1 VANFLIEKGIIKR
14 GFSALAGLD
23 EVGRGAIFGP
33 VVAAAVIFPPALIRK
48 GDDVDW
54 MREINDSKLIS
65 PVKRKRLAKLILTFA
80 SSVGIGVVTNKEI
93 DKKNIY
99 WASLEAMKKAVKNL
113 SIHPDFLL
121 VDGFRLNDVNYP
133 QKSIPKGD
141 RKSNS
146 IAAASIIAKVL
157 RDEMM
162 DNLDKIYKGYFLS
175 KNKGYGTMDHYRALE
190 LIGPSSFHRFSFN
203 LKAKK

>member
-1 VANFLIEKGIIKR
+1 
-14 GFSALAGLD
+14 
-23 EVGRGAIFGP
+23 
-33 VVAAAVIFPPALIRK
+33 
-48 GDDVDW
+48 

-113 SIHPDFLL
+113 PIHPDFLL

-162 DNLDKIYKGYFLS
+162 DNLDKIYKRYFLS

>member
-1 VANFLIEKGIIKR
+1 
-14 GFSALAGLD
+14 
-23 EVGRGAIFGP
+23 
-33 VVAAAVIFPPALIRK
+33 
-48 GDDVDW
+48 
-54 MREINDSKLIS
+54 
-65 PVKRKRLAKLILTFA
+65 
-80 SSVGIGVVTNKEI
+80 
-93 DKKNIY
+93 
-99 WASLEAMKKAVKNL
+99 MKKAVKNL
-113 SIHPDFLL
+113 PIRPDFLL

-133 QKSIPKGD
+133 QECILKGD

>member
-1 VANFLIEKGIIKR
+1 MADFRIEKVIIKK
-14 GFSALAGLD
+14 GFNALAGLD

-33 VVAAAVIFPPALIRK
+33 VVAAAVIFPQAIIREK
-48 GDDVDW
+48 DDVDW
-54 MREINDSKLIS
+54 VREIDDSKVIS
-65 PVKRKRLAKLILTFA
+65 PAKRKRLAKEILTSA

-93 DKKNIY
+93 DQKNIY
-99 WASLEAMKKAVKNL
+99 WASLEAMKKAVQNL
-113 SIHPDFLL
+113 PMPPDFLL
-121 VDGFRLNDVNYP
+121 VDGFILNDVNYP
-133 QKSIPKGD
+133 QIRVLKGD

-146 IAAASIIAKVL
+146 IAAASIIAKVF

-175 KNKGYGTMDHYRALE
+175 RNKGYGTRDHYRALE
-190 LIGPSSFHRFSFN
+190 LIGPSPFHRLSFN